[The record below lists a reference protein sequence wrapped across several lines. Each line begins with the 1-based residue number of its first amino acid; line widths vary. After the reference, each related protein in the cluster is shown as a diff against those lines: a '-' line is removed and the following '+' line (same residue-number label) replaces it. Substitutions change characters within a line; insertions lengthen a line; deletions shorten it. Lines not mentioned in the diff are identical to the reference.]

1 MKPEAFV
8 ADWKRSEVSEIQKF
22 VEGANVVG
30 LVDVTG
36 IGAKSMLTMRA
47 SLREM
52 GVKLRMSRNRLL
64 KLAISE
70 ASKNKKGIDQVV
82 DAFAPRQLAL
92 LSSDESPF
100 KIFQMLL
107 ESQTMAPAKGGEI
120 ASYDIVLD
128 KGPTAFPAGPIV
140 GDFQTAGFPAAIE
153 KGKIVIRKKHTAVA
167 EGEVISAE
175 VAAALDKLEIYPIT
189 VGMQLLGAF
198 DGETFYLSDVLDI
211 DMEEFRSTIQ
221 SAAAQSFNLAFNT
234 RYFTG
239 SVMQPLLSKAH
250 SDALAVAVSTA
261 YPSESTI
268 KALLSKA
275 HGAMLGVAG
284 HAGDG
289 VDDELKEMLGS
300 AAFAAAAAPESV
312 EETSSSDNE
321 EEEDEEEE
329 EASEEDTAAG
339 LGALFG

>member
-8 ADWKRSEVSEIQKF
+8 ADWKRSEVSEVQDF
-22 VEGANVVG
+22 VQSADVVG

-36 IGAKSMLTMRA
+36 IGAKQMLAMRS
-47 SLREM
+47 SLRDL

-64 KLAISE
+64 KLALSG
-70 ASKNKKGIDQVV
+70 ASKNKKGVEQVI
-82 DAFAPRQLAL
+82 DAFAPNQLAL
-92 LSSDESPF
+92 LSSNESPF
-100 KIFQMLL
+100 KIFQMLM
-107 ESQTMAPAKGGEI
+107 ESQTQAPAKGGET
-120 ASYDIVLD
+120 ASYDIVIE
-128 KGPTAFPAGPIV
+128 KGPTPFPAGPIV
-140 GDFQTAGFPAAIE
+140 GDFQNAGFPAAIE

-167 EGEVISAE
+167 EGDVISAD
-175 VAAALDKLEIYPIT
+175 VAAALTKLEIYPIT

-198 DGETFYLSDVLDI
+198 DGETFYLSDVLNI
-211 DMEEFRSTIQ
+211 DMDEFRSQ
-221 SAAAQSFNLAFNT
+221 VKSATGQAFNLAFNT

-239 SVMQPLLSKAH
+239 SVVRPLLSKAH
-250 SDALAVAVSTA
+250 NEALAVAMSTS

-289 VDDELKEMLGS
+289 ADDDLKEMLGN
-300 AAFAAAAAPESV
+300 AASAAAAAPESV
-312 EETSSSDNE
+312 EETSSKDE
-321 EEEDEEEE
+321 EDEDEEEE